1 MIKFSAVLTILA
13 LISSASHGF
22 MPSNLTELLLWGACV
37 MFIYERDHAR

>member
-1 MIKFSAVLTILA
+1 MIKTSAVITILA

-22 MPSNLTELLLWGACV
+22 RPAYLTELLLWGACI